1 MRDLINWRRQVGKE
15 YSLTLTEQEITKV
28 FDALIER
35 PFKEV
40 APLVAKLQWVYKA
53 ANGEAPA
60 DAAK

>member
-1 MRDLINWRRQVGKE
+1 MEKE
-15 YSLTLTEQEITKV
+15 YKVILNEQEITKV

-40 APLVAKLQWVYKA
+40 AQLVAKLQEVYKA
-53 ANGEAPA
+53 ANA

>member
-1 MRDLINWRRQVGKE
+1 MGKE

-28 FDALIER
+28 FDALIEQ

-40 APLVAKLQWVYKA
+40 APLVAKLQGVYKA
-53 ANGEAPA
+53 ANA